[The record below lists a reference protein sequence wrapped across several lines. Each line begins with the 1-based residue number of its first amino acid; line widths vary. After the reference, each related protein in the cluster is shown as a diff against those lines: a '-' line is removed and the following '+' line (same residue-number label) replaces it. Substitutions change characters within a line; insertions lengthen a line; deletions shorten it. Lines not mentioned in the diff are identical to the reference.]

1 MESKKI
7 LVVED
12 EVVIAMDIQ
21 GILIDLGYK
30 VPEIVTSGEEAIEI
44 ALELKPDLILMD
56 VCLSDT
62 MDGIEAA
69 SIILQSL
76 DIPILY
82 LTAYADRETLK
93 RASETTPFDYILKPF
108 EAKEIQANIEVAFY
122 KHQMDKL
129 VKENQQWLLAVL
141 NSINEGVVASDA
153 QNRIKFINPMAE
165 VLSGWLQDE
174 AIGKPSADVFHFM
187 HEATQK
193 LIENPISSV
202 LKTNKPAR
210 LPENSLLLNKNGK
223 ATPVADS
230 ASPILDEHS
239 RVEGAVMVLRD
250 ITKQKQLQAKLE
262 YSSLHDLLTQ
272 LPNRTL
278 FFNRLQQA
286 ADRAQRNPACGFA
299 VMVIDLDRFKAIN
312 DTLGHLVGDQLLAAI
327 AARFRLLLRTTD
339 TVARLGGDEFVLLLE
354 EVNDAA
360 TACRIAEKIL
370 DELKQPFKVE
380 GQELLI
386 TASIGIVLSFM
397 PYEELT
403 DLLRNADIAMYRA
416 KAEGRSSYE
425 VFDAA
430 MHSQARQLLQLEHDL
445 RRAVAGDELRNHYQP
460 IVCLATQEVISLE
473 ALVRW
478 QKPGDGLI
486 YPAEFIAIAEE
497 TGLINAIDQWVVL
510 EACRQLKEWQQLK
523 QGAWMFN
530 AQGDME
536 FSHDSANPFTISVN
550 VNLSSRQFTQPSLI
564 LAFERI
570 LEETNLDGHLL
581 KLEVTESVFIKNSE
595 AAADV
600 LLRLK
605 AFGVQIC
612 LDDFGTGYSSLSYL
626 HKFPIDIVKIDR
638 SFIQGIETE
647 PEKFEIVRA
656 IVGLCHSLGTEVTAE
671 GIETPEQ

>member
-1 MESKKI
+1 LFLLRMAIKSRKGVQEANAK
-7 LVVED
+7 LTH
-12 EVVIAMDIQ
+12 VIQHDALTQTYSRDHFRTLTEQ
-21 GILIDLGYK
+21 
-30 VPEIVTSGEEAIEI
+30 AITER
-44 ALELKPDLILMD
+44 
-56 VCLSDT
+56 VRSNQT
-62 MDGIEAA
+62 
-69 SIILQSL
+69 
-76 DIPILY
+76 PIL
-82 LTAYADRETLK
+82 
-93 RASETTPFDYILKPF
+93 
-108 EAKEIQANIEVAFY
+108 
-122 KHQMDKL
+122 
-129 VKENQQWLLAVL
+129 
-141 NSINEGVVASDA
+141 
-153 QNRIKFINPMAE
+153 
-165 VLSGWLQDE
+165 
-174 AIGKPSADVFHFM
+174 
-187 HEATQK
+187 
-193 LIENPISSV
+193 
-202 LKTNKPAR
+202 
-210 LPENSLLLNKNGK
+210 
-223 ATPVADS
+223 
-230 ASPILDEHS
+230 
-239 RVEGAVMVLRD
+239 
-250 ITKQKQLQAKLE
+250 
-262 YSSLHDLLTQ
+262 
-272 LPNRTL
+272 
-278 FFNRLQQA
+278 
-286 ADRAQRNPACGFA
+286 GF
-299 VMVIDLDRFKAIN
+299 IDLDRFKAIN

-671 GIETPEQ
+671 GIETPEQKKILLDLGCEYGQGHLFSKAIEAAEITRLLTQYSRPESYIC